1 MQHDILLPKP
11 VRVKPENE
19 YEDMS
24 SDDSDDIDKINLTE
38 ELNDATEDNTEAN
51 VDNNPANNVGEN
63 QADKDEDITVVN
75 VDEDSTDENNNPNE
89 EDNSDEEDQ
98 GHVEYTGNNAESV
111 MSLEDD
117 MFSNT
122 PSKRILPERT
132 KAERKS
138 ISAVML
144 RTIKPLTSCLPK
156 TEIPKGKWVSKPF
169 VYKNNRLKKNYSTV
183 KVCEVVH
190 SDIPPDSD
198 YVMVYNPHLDLV
210 SLRKIM
216 ENVAIPKKIIQDT
229 MIETKHGQ
237 ALKQLSVQYIHEC
250 HYFRSIVNNAQL
262 VPNVYTLVYG
272 AVPSVIASEYVGYML
287 RKRYTY
293 KDEKGAVPAE
303 FIQEGELE
311 IEAYCYTLL
320 ASSDLIK
327 WKNDANRCAL
337 KKLLRHAIDFIPDRK
352 LKLKVSAYIDHT
364 DLKYITSECMLL
376 IKKSYPE
383 IITALR
389 TITDSDLVT
398 RSVGIWNCFMA
409 KCGVHH
415 YLCPHTQ
422 HEIVKCVKII
432 SQKLINKLD
441 DLKLQNSD
449 YDTSGIK
456 FTFEEIKT
464 FFNFIP
470 HLDTSTA
477 ASLKL
482 AQKAI
487 SSIYTHIV
495 KMFADHLVD
504 YGIYPLPNK
513 INTAHVNGFTRLHS
527 KLISPNNNNI
537 EIPIMKSKF
546 HIVSST
552 IVKRIQQ
559 NRTEFHIEKSVKI
572 EEEAICALMYAI
584 NMIILKRVEM
594 LMYVNDRDISIGKA
608 IHDEVQD
615 LLESNAFTSINN
627 IEAWSRLDDD
637 EYTDGESS
645 EEEEADDEPS
655 ERKKTDE
662 GDEPSETKE
671 TDEGSSKRKKT
682 DKDSSKR
689 KYESDDSSDSDSSS
703 SSSSSSSS
711 CSSCSASDT
720 DSSEDESDL
729 FEEGQQLL
737 MDLQTTFVPQPI
749 KKPIMR
755 IPKIKATKK
764 TETDIQETYIQET
777 YIQETDIKEIDLPN
791 TTMKKPSN
799 IKQISTRNFKKFLDK
814 TPYIM
819 KSENIPRILCV
830 MCKKRRTLKAVT
842 IGSDIEVACCMNCH
856 RRLVMDY
863 LNDNRTIDH
872 NSIVS
877 RIINQ
882 FKTPVA
888 FDIVNDVF
896 IKDEDFERTVTRN
909 LYNRKLESRTKF
921 PKRKAS
927 TKPTSASKSKKI
939 KLNQSKNK
947 SPELVTDDKDSD

>member
-19 YEDMS
+19 YDDIS
-24 SDDSDDIDKINLTE
+24 SDDSDDINKIDLIE
-38 ELNDATEDNTEAN
+38 ELNDVTEDNTEAN
-51 VDNNPANNVGEN
+51 VDNNPANNVDEN
-63 QADKDEDITVVN
+63 QAEKNIIVVN
-75 VDEDSTDENNNPNE
+75 VDENPTDENNNP
-89 EDNSDEEDQ
+89 DEEDQ
-98 GHVEYTGNNAESV
+98 GHVENAGNNAESI

-122 PSKRILPERT
+122 PSKRILPER
-132 KAERKS
+132 KKVERKS

-156 TEIPKGKWVSKPF
+156 TEIPKGKWISKPF
-169 VYKNNRLKKNYSTV
+169 VYKNTRLKKNYSTV
-183 KVCEVVH
+183 KVCEVVY

-216 ENVAIPKKIIQDT
+216 EDVAIPKKIIQDT

-272 AVPSVIASEYVGYML
+272 AVPSVIACEYVGYMF

-327 WKNDANRCAL
+327 WKNDANRCTL

-352 LKLKVSAYIDHT
+352 LKLKISAYIDHT

-376 IKKSYPE
+376 IKKSYTE
-383 IITALR
+383 IITALK
-389 TITDSDLVT
+389 TITDSNLVT

-449 YDTSGIK
+449 YDTSGVK
-456 FTFEEIKT
+456 FTFEETKT

-482 AQKAI
+482 AQKAT

-513 INTAHVNGFTRLHS
+513 INTAHVNGFTKLHS

-559 NRTEFHIEKSVKI
+559 NRPEFHIEKSVKI
-572 EEEAICALMYAI
+572 EEAAICALMYAI

-594 LMYVNDRDISIGKA
+594 LMYVNDRDMSIGNA
-608 IHDEVQD
+608 IHDEIQE
-615 LLESNAFTSINN
+615 LLESNEFTSINN

-645 EEEEADDEPS
+645 EKEEAND
-655 ERKKTDE
+655 K
-662 GDEPSETKE
+662 PSETKE
-671 TDEGSSKRKKT
+671 TDEGSSERKKT
-682 DKDSSKR
+682 DKGSSKR

-737 MDLQTTFVPQPI
+737 MDLQKTFVPQPI

-755 IPKIKATKK
+755 IPKIKVTKK
-764 TETDIQETYIQET
+764 SETDIQETDKQEKDIQE
-777 YIQETDIKEIDLPN
+777 IDIPN
-791 TTMKKPSN
+791 TTALESEVGEVKAPMKKPSN
-799 IKQISTRNFKKFLDK
+799 IKKISTRNFKKFLDK

-842 IGSDIEVACCMNCH
+842 IGSEIEVACCMNCH

-863 LNDNRTIDH
+863 LSNDRTIDH

-877 RIINQ
+877 RIMNQ

-896 IKDEDFERTVTRN
+896 IKDEDFERTATRN
-909 LYNRKLESRTKF
+909 LYNRKLDSRTKF

-939 KLNQSKNK
+939 KLDQSKNK
-947 SPELVTDDKDSD
+947 SPEFVTDDKDSD